1 MDTIKDSAGINITV
15 YADKIDELLHEFYM
29 RFIPE
34 ADKADPDKIEQYI
47 TDSPQNRYN
56 AALMYICNALFKDR
70 KILKVSPYMKTA
82 NTTIFTN
89 NNKYNYELLSWLCDL
104 YIYYCSIY
112 DKVVSLNGYSYLTGI
127 NINTILGWND
137 DHKYRVSTDGNS
149 IYKRLFTASEQSLAG
164 MLTGRKNPVGVLGI
178 LNHVHAWSMPGVSHE
193 TVNKR
198 SITAA
203 ELPKLGKS
211 HNSEPYQIQ
220 DNSTNTPKKS

>member
-104 YIYYCSIY
+104 YIYYC
-112 DKVVSLNGYSYLTGI
+112 
-127 NINTILGWND
+127 
-137 DHKYRVSTDGNS
+137 
-149 IYKRLFTASEQSLAG
+149 
-164 MLTGRKNPVGVLGI
+164 
-178 LNHVHAWSMPGVSHE
+178 
-193 TVNKR
+193 
-198 SITAA
+198 
-203 ELPKLGKS
+203 
-211 HNSEPYQIQ
+211 YQL
-220 DNSTNTPKKS
+220 

>member
-1 MDTIKDSAGINITV
+1 MNRENIISSYISTIL
-15 YADKIDELLHEFYM
+15 EL
-29 RFIPE
+29 
-34 ADKADPDKIEQYI
+34 
-47 TDSPQNRYN
+47 
-56 AALMYICNALFKDR
+56 
-70 KILKVSPYMKTA
+70 
-82 NTTIFTN
+82 
-89 NNKYNYELLSWLCDL
+89 
-104 YIYYCSIY
+104 
-112 DKVVSLNGYSYLTGI
+112 I

-137 DHKYRVSTDGNS
+137 DHKYSVSTDGNS